1 MANVSYSRFDDDEKV
16 IYKYSEVHQ
25 RDMGEV
31 KIDSPI
37 YCIDDN

>member
-25 RDMGEV
+25 RDIGEL
-31 KIDSPI
+31 KKHSPI
-37 YCIDDN
+37 YFIDEN